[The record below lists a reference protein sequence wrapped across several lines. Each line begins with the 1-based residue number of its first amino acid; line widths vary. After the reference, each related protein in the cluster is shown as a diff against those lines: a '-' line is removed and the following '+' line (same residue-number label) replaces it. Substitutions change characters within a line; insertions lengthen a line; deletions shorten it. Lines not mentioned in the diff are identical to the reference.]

1 MKLRKGMK
9 LAVNNAKIKE
19 GETSP
24 PKRYNSGSMILA
36 MENAGQL
43 IEDEDLRAQIKG
55 SGIGTSATRAE
66 ILKKLVN
73 NKYIALNKKTQI
85 ITPTLLGENIFDVV
99 SVSIRSLLNPELTA
113 SWEKGLTYVAEG
125 QITQDEYMG
134 KLEHFVRSRT
144 EQVLGSRQH
153 FAMRP
158 YFEAAAA
165 YYKKTEKTPTKQKGE

>member
-1 MKLRKGMK
+1 M
-9 LAVNNAKIKE
+9 
-19 GETSP
+19 
-24 PKRYNSGSMILA
+24 
-36 MENAGQL
+36 
-43 IEDEDLRAQIKG
+43 
-55 SGIGTSATRAE
+55 
-66 ILKKLVN
+66 KKLVN

-165 YYKKTEKTPTKQKGE
+165 YYKKTEKTKTAENPDKAKRRITV

>member
-1 MKLRKGMK
+1 MAVFAVDITSLQKDCRPVTRTIHTAEGDDPVHYCFHLTYLSLQNMSVSGSSQSQCRSILKHC
-9 LAVNNAKIKE
+9 LAVCQFFQF
-19 GETSP
+19 G
-24 PKRYNSGSMILA
+24 
-36 MENAGQL
+36 
-43 IEDEDLRAQIKG
+43 
-55 SGIGTSATRAE
+55 
-66 ILKKLVN
+66 
-73 NKYIALNKKTQI
+73 ALNKKTQI